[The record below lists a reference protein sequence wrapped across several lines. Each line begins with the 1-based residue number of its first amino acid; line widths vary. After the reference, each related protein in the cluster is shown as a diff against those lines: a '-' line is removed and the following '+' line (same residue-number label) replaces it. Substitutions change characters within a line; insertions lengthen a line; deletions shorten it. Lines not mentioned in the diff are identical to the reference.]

1 MPEDKSNSSLTKLL
15 SNRLWRLSNLYWIE
29 DERGNKVKFRPNLVQ
44 RLYLKDMWYL
54 NVVLK
59 SRQHGMSTL
68 INIMQLD
75 ECLFNSNH
83 TAGIVDKT
91 DKDGM
96 KKLSKMKFAYDHLDD
111 PDDPTTSALGSKLKE
126 SVLLLRANDH
136 EMEFSNESK
145 VWCGTSLRGGTVQNL
160 HISELGP
167 IAYNYPK
174 RAEEIRTGAL
184 NTVHAGSKITIEST
198 HEGGRS
204 GLNYEMVALSRS
216 NGDGDDLSQLDWRFH
231 FYAWWQDPKNSVPLG
246 PRGLIMDKE
255 TEDYFKFLVADHG
268 IELSDEQKN
277 WYVKKYQ
284 TQREAMW
291 REHPSIPEE
300 ALDAVVRGSIYGSQI
315 NELRRQGRIRDF
327 HHDPGGQLFTAWDL
341 GQSDY
346 TTIWLIQMLGPE
358 WSLLRY
364 YASLGQGEVHYAQ
377 VVDEWEARYDMK
389 ISCHFLPHDADNRVG
404 PGVTW
409 RTALENAGLR
419 NIKTVPRTPDVWIG
433 INHLRNLLPRAYIH
447 LEGCGTEWQLDGGVI
462 IPSGLSCLQAY
473 HTEPESSRGR
483 IMEMP
488 VHDENSHGADGL
500 RTFAEA
506 HKRGMIDSTST
517 LVKQGRRKLETKMGV
532 RGVQRAKRTLKT
544 MR

>member
-1 MPEDKSNSSLTKLL
+1 MGKSKELL
-15 SNRLWRLSNLYWIE
+15 AERLSDRMWRLGNLYWVE
-29 DERGNKVKFRPNLVQ
+29 DEKGIKVKFRPNIVQ
-44 RLYLKDMWYL
+44 RLFIRAMWYL

-75 ECLFNSNH
+75 ECLFNRNH
-83 TAGIVDKT
+83 TCGIVDKT

-96 KKLSKMKFAYDHLDD
+96 KKLAKIKFAYEHLDD
-111 PDDPTTSALGSKLKE
+111 PDDPETARLGALIKADIELQ
-126 SVLLLRANDH
+126 RANDH
-136 EMEFSNESK
+136 ELEFSNESK
-145 VWCGTSLRGGTVQNL
+145 IWCGTSLRGGTVQNL

-167 IAYNYPK
+167 IAYNFPK

-204 GLNYEMVALSRS
+204 GLNYEMVSLSRS
-216 NGDGDDLSQLDWRFH
+216 NGDGNDLTQMDWRFH
-231 FYAWWQDPKNSVPLG
+231 FYAWWQDPKNSIPIG
-246 PRGLIMDKE
+246 PRGLIIDKE
-255 TEDYFKFLVADHG
+255 TEDYFGFLLADHG

-277 WYVKKYQ
+277 WYIKKYQ

-300 ALDAVVRGSIYGSQI
+300 ALDAVVKGSIYGKQL
-315 NELRRQGRIRDF
+315 NELRRLGRVRDF
-327 HHDPGGQLFTAWDL
+327 HHDPAGQIFASWDL
-341 GQSDY
+341 GQSDF

-358 WSLLRY
+358 WSILRY
-364 YASLGQGEVHYAQ
+364 YASTGQGERHYAS
-377 VVDEWEARYDMK
+377 VIDEWEGRYGMRV
-389 ISCHFLPHDADNRVG
+389 SAHFLPHDADNRVG

-409 RTALENAGLR
+409 KKSLMDAGLR
-419 NIKTVPRTPDVWIG
+419 NIKVVPRTPDVWIG
-433 INHLRNLLPRAYIH
+433 INHLRGLLPRCYIH
-447 LEGCGTEWQLDGGVI
+447 LDGCSTEWQLEGGVI
-462 IPSGLSCLQAY
+462 IPSGISCLQAY
-473 HTEPESSRGR
+473 HTETETSRGR

-488 VHDENSHGADGL
+488 VHDANSHGADGL

-506 HKRGMIDSTST
+506 HKRGLIDNTST
-517 LVKQGRRKLETKMGV
+517 LVKKGRKKLETKMGV
-532 RGVQRAKRTLKT
+532 RGIQRARKTLKT